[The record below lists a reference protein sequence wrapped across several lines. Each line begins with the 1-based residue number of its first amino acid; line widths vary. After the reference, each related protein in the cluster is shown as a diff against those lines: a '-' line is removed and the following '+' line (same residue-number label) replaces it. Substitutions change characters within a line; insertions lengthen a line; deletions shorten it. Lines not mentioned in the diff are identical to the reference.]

1 MPADG
6 EAPAGIAGNLLR
18 ALQNLGGSFLV
29 IVQTRLE
36 LLSTEIEEEWLR
48 LAGFAL
54 IAMAALFCVGVAI
67 SLAVVFTVAAFWDSY
82 RLSAIVTLGAVFV
95 VIAVVPWRVL
105 VMRFAAKPSL
115 FAASLKEL
123 RKDRECTSTETP
135 CLRATARR
143 NCRSDVNGCC
153 WL

>member
-18 ALQNLGGSFLV
+18 ALQNLGGSFLA

-54 IAMAALFCVGVAI
+54 IALAALFCVAVAVL
-67 SLAVVFTVAAFWDSY
+67 LAVVFIVAAFWDSY
-82 RLSAIVTLGAVFV
+82 RLT
-95 VIAVVPWRVL
+95 AVVALAAAFAVTAVVLWRVL
-105 VMRFAAKPSL
+105 VMRFAAKPRL

-123 RKDRECTSTETP
+123 RKDRERTSTEGP
-135 CLRATARR
+135 
-143 NCRSDVNGCC
+143 
-153 WL
+153 

>member
-6 EAPAGIAGNLLR
+6 EAPVGIAGNLLR
-18 ALQNLGGSFLV
+18 ALQNLGGSFLS

-54 IAMAALFCVGVAI
+54 LALAALFCIGVAI
-67 SLAVVFTVAAFWDSY
+67 VLAVVFIVAAFWDSY
-82 RLSAIVTLGAVFV
+82 RLSAIVALGAVFAL
-95 VIAVVPWRVL
+95 IAVVLWRVL
-105 VMRFAAKPSL
+105 VMRYAAKPPL

-123 RKDRECTSTETP
+123 RKDREFTSTAP
-135 CLRATARR
+135 
-143 NCRSDVNGCC
+143 S
-153 WL
+153 

>member
-18 ALQNLGGSFLV
+18 SLQNLGGSFLA

-36 LLSTEIEEEWLR
+36 LLSTEFEEEWLR

-54 IAMAALFCVGVAI
+54 LAVAALFSVGAAI
-67 SLAVVFTVAAFWDSY
+67 VLGVVFIVAAFWDSY
-82 RLSAIVTLGAVFV
+82 RLSAIVGLGAAFV
-95 VIAVVPWRVL
+95 LIAIVLWRVL
-105 VMRFAAKPSL
+105 VMRYAAKPPL

-123 RKDRECTSTETP
+123 RKDRERASTEP
-135 CLRATARR
+135 
-143 NCRSDVNGCC
+143 S
-153 WL
+153 

>member
-18 ALQNLGGSFLV
+18 SVQNLGGSFLA

-48 LAGFAL
+48 LAGFVLLAL
-54 IAMAALFCVGVAI
+54 AALFCVSVAI
-67 SLAVVFTVAAFWDSY
+67 VLAVVFVVAAFWDSY
-82 RLSAIVTLGAVFV
+82 RLSAIVGLGAVFV
-95 VIAVVPWRVL
+95 LIAAVLWRML
-105 VMRFAAKPSL
+105 VMRYAAKPPL

-123 RKDRECTSTETP
+123 RKDRERTPTEP
-135 CLRATARR
+135 
-143 NCRSDVNGCC
+143 S
-153 WL
+153 

>member
-1 MPADG
+1 MPADA

-18 ALQNLGGSFLV
+18 ALQNLGGSFLA

-54 IAMAALFCVGVAI
+54 LALAALFCVGVAI
-67 SLAVVFTVAAFWDSY
+67 VLAVVFIVAAFWDSY
-82 RLSAIVTLGAVFV
+82 RLSAIIALGAVFAL
-95 VIAVVPWRVL
+95 IAVVLWRVL
-105 VMRFAAKPSL
+105 VMRYAAKPPL

-123 RKDRECTSTETP
+123 RKDREFTSTEP
-135 CLRATARR
+135 
-143 NCRSDVNGCC
+143 S
-153 WL
+153 

>member
-1 MPADG
+1 MPADA

-18 ALQNLGGSFLV
+18 ALQNLGGSFLA

-54 IAMAALFCVGVAI
+54 LALAALFCVGVAI
-67 SLAVVFTVAAFWDSY
+67 VLAVVFIVAAFWDSY
-82 RLSAIVTLGAVFV
+82 RLSAIIALGAVFAL
-95 VIAVVPWRVL
+95 IAVVLWRLL
-105 VMRFAAKPSL
+105 VMRYAAKPPL

-123 RKDRECTSTETP
+123 RKDREFTSTEP
-135 CLRATARR
+135 
-143 NCRSDVNGCC
+143 S
-153 WL
+153 

>member
-18 ALQNLGGSFLV
+18 SVQNLGGSFLA

-48 LAGFAL
+48 LAGFVLLAL
-54 IAMAALFCVGVAI
+54 AALFCVSVAI
-67 SLAVVFTVAAFWDSY
+67 VLAVVFVVAAFWDSY
-82 RLSAIVTLGAVFV
+82 RLSAIVGLGAVFV
-95 VIAVVPWRVL
+95 LIAAVLWRML
-105 VMRFAAKPSL
+105 IMRYAAKPPL

-123 RKDRECTSTETP
+123 RKDRERTPTEP
-135 CLRATARR
+135 
-143 NCRSDVNGCC
+143 S
-153 WL
+153 